1 MVEAYSN
8 PWVGID
14 LGTSNSVVGIWKDGR
29 AQILKEPDS
38 NKTHTPSVV
47 HYKKNGQIEVG
58 VKAQN
63 LALKDPKNTFYDVK
77 RLIGRGFKDPDL
89 QEDIQAWPFEVVAGE
104 NNRPML
110 TATIDGEQKKL
121 FPQQISAKVLE
132 KLKNVASEYLGK
144 EVKNAVVTVPAYFN
158 DTQKKATSEA
168 CKIAGLNEPQIITEP
183 TAAAIAY
190 CLDKPS

>member
-47 HYKKNGQIEVG
+47 HYKQNGQIEVG

-110 TATIDGEQKKL
+110 TATIDGE
-121 FPQQISAKVLE
+121 
-132 KLKNVASEYLGK
+132 
-144 EVKNAVVTVPAYFN
+144 
-158 DTQKKATSEA
+158 
-168 CKIAGLNEPQIITEP
+168 
-183 TAAAIAY
+183 
-190 CLDKPS
+190 